1 VISVLKYVVK
11 FGTGKKTQIAIPVNI
26 SIIKVEKMGF
36 QDNLLMF
43 HPLKIIMLIKFK
55 DLI

>member
-1 VISVLKYVVK
+1 MISVLKYVVK